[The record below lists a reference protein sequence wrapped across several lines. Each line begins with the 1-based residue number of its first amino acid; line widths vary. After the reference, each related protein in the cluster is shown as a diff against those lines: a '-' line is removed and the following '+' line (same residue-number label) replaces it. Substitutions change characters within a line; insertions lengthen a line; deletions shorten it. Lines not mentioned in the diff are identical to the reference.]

1 MKNKDQVAKPNIKT
15 NNNQNNTDQV
25 KKEEVVKN
33 TASQQ
38 TTNNN
43 DINALK
49 KEIEIKNQKINQLTI
64 ELNNYNANFKKEIE
78 TRAAKAQEQLNTK
91 INEITKK
98 SNEEVAI
105 AKKYAIKD
113 HAEELINIISQMNS
127 IIKASENNPSQEV
140 KNYVVGF
147 KMYMNMFENL
157 LLNMGIKKINV
168 KVGDL
173 FDEKIMNAV
182 DTEKTSSV
190 KPNCVSKIV
199 REGYYLHDRVLIHV
213 DVVVSK

>member
-15 NNNQNNTDQV
+15 NNQENNTSQP

-33 TASQQ
+33 TTPPQPI
-38 TTNNN
+38 NNN
-43 DINALK
+43 EINSLR
-49 KEIEIKNQKINQLTI
+49 KELESKNQKINQLTA
-64 ELNNYNANFKKEIE
+64 ELNNYNVNFKKEIE
-78 TRAAKAQEQLNTK
+78 ARAAKAQEQLNIK
-91 INEITKK
+91 ISEITKK
-98 SNEEVAI
+98 SNEEVAT

-127 IIKASENNPSQEV
+127 IIKASENNPNQDV

-157 LLNMGIKKINV
+157 LSNMGIKKINV
-168 KVGDL
+168 KIGDV

-213 DVVVSK
+213 DVVVGK